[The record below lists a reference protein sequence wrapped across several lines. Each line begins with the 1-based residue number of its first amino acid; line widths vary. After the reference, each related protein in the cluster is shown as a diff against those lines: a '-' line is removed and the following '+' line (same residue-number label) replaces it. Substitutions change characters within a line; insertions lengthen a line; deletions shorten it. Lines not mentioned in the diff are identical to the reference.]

1 MVYGRLGA
9 SFAITGLV
17 SGLLCATS
25 ANAVGIEH
33 SGLTSL
39 NGNMVVSGHMTTP
52 KGPVAGAQVVLYAW
66 PANKVL
72 SELRPGQR
80 IPARVV
86 GSSITTASGS
96 YAIRITSPSALSS
109 AMAPDGIVNLEV
121 DAMSGNTFGSYNFPR
136 RVVET
141 SHGAVL
147 TEISGRTAQATAAE
161 TADIRAL
168 PVRAQAPGACG
179 WVKLRTFK
187 PSWTIVGGTYSITK
201 YSTESFRY
209 SVHQSSSLGAG
220 LSASGKPGSFS
231 QNGTTGVSA
240 SSSESY
246 RPRGGN
252 VSVLYETQF
261 INAEWALSCGHGF
274 ISYQTKPVEF
284 AGGARS
290 VSTRA
295 PKAKYCVYQEAGST
309 FTKDSTSAYSF
320 SAGFSI
326 PVLNLTLSAQT
337 GYDSGASVSYHF
349 TRAGHL
355 CGTNAYPGQTP
366 KRLLARG

>member
-1 MVYGRLGA
+1 
-9 SFAITGLV
+9 
-17 SGLLCATS
+17 
-25 ANAVGIEH
+25 
-33 SGLTSL
+33 
-39 NGNMVVSGHMTTP
+39 
-52 KGPVAGAQVVLYAW
+52 
-66 PANKVL
+66 
-72 SELRPGQR
+72 
-80 IPARVV
+80 
-86 GSSITTASGS
+86 
-96 YAIRITSPSALSS
+96 
-109 AMAPDGIVNLEV
+109 MAPDGIVNLEV

-147 TEISGRTAQATAAE
+147 TEITGRTAQATAAE